1 MNDNKTLRFY
11 IFLLLI
17 VIFAS
22 ACKKENQTRIQ
33 TSWSA
38 KYPTLIPF
46 NIRNNEKNLGN
57 IVINHSFEAGKVYY
71 EEGSVKSYV
80 INGWKKVGQNIKW
93 VNSENGEFGPDDVY
107 KGNHSIKIERNKAD
121 ETEITGEGIIS
132 DYLKVIPGNYFL
144 KLFLKLED
152 VYPNQSRIGTKM
164 YDAIN
169 IRLLFYDKNKI
180 EISGTELD
188 AFSDK
193 KIDNTFKSLTLSNF
207 WELNNFAWGEIHGIT
222 ANFPYFDGDIP
233 DNARYVKIFIG
244 LKGTGKMWIDNVDFR
259 YTNENFTML
268 ERLKPYFDSS
278 YIASD
283 LVFPQPKQLIK
294 NTQIEYFNQEA
305 ALYPIIVIPQNSG
318 KNILESAVEL
328 KELLNSL
335 INNTSDLQNDN
346 IKIVKNINLNEISEK
361 QFIISIGESEV
372 YKTSRLNLP
381 DSIIREHE
389 GAYYIIQ
396 SKNKDNLVFING
408 TNDQA
413 IKNALSTFSQLF
425 NSKKSLYLSADII
438 DYPDFQERAFIIHKF
453 DGGLEDFNVK
463 MKLLNQFKFNY
474 AYFEWYDAEQ
484 EKYFPFGSFKD
495 VIDENSSIKYGLLLD
510 LDKLKINKVDLFN
523 GFKSRGLTTRS
534 LKSILLSSD
543 SSISNNNM
551 QIEHINKL
559 NSLSDYVNKEKI
571 SVKLELLPP
580 WKSLDII
587 NKGHGR
593 AEIYYFDINKNIS
606 KDISIYWTGGTYYS
620 AQIDKAEYYRI
631 NEIMG
636 TSPLLYDN
644 SLLIQNARFDSESI
658 RNYYTG
664 KIRTLSIFEP
674 YNLQVFDNFY
684 KQSPQKKI
692 LLNTSDLNELKM
704 IRLLTASN
712 YYWNTNSYN
721 PDKSLWIVLNKLY
734 GRDIA
739 IKLIYFNDAYFGLT
753 EVCQRIKIN
762 GLQYKNLR
770 IGKLFEEE
778 LNKIYGEIASSINN
792 KILLSELESLKDEVL
807 KIYDKLNLE
816 VE

>member
-1 MNDNKTLRFY
+1 MSDKKKVRFY

-17 VIFAS
+17 IIFAS

-38 KYPTLIPF
+38 KYPTSIPF

-93 VNSENGEFGPDDVY
+93 VNSENGEFGSEDVY
-107 KGNHSIKIERNKAD
+107 KGNHSIKIERNKAN
-121 ETEITGEGIIS
+121 EIEITGEGIIS
-132 DYLKVIPGNYFL
+132 DYLKVIPGNYSL

-152 VYPNQSRIGTKM
+152 IYPNQSRIGTKM

-169 IRLLFYDKNKI
+169 IRLHFYDKNKI

-188 AFSDK
+188 AFTDK

-207 WELNNFAWGEIHGIT
+207 WELDNFAWGEIHGIT

-268 ERLKPYFDSS
+268 ERLEPYFDSS
-278 YIASD
+278 YLAND

-294 NTQIEYFNQEA
+294 NSQIEFFNQEV
-305 ALYPIIVIPQNSG
+305 ALYPIIVIPKNSS

-328 KELLNSL
+328 KEILNSL
-335 INNTSDLQNDN
+335 INDSSDLRNDN

-361 QFIISIGESEV
+361 QFIISIGESEI
-372 YKTSRLNLP
+372 YKTSNSSLP

-389 GAYYIIQ
+389 GSYYIIQ

-408 TNDQA
+408 INDQA
-413 IKNALSTFSQLF
+413 IRNAITTFNQLF
-425 NSKKSLYLSADII
+425 DSKNSLYLSADII
-438 DYPDFQERAFIIHKF
+438 DYPDFQERALIIHNF
-453 DGGLEDFNVK
+453 EGALEEFNVK
-463 MKLLNQFKFNY
+463 MKLLNQFKFNN
-474 AYFEWYDAEQ
+474 AYFEWYGTKHE
-484 EKYFPFGSFKD
+484 EHYPFDSFKD
-495 VIDENSSIKYGLLLD
+495 IINENSSIKYGLLLD
-510 LDKLKINKVDLFN
+510 LDKLKIDKVDLFDRFN
-523 GFKSRGLTTRS
+523 SRGLTTKS

-543 SSISNNNM
+543 SSIYSTNLHLA
-551 QIEHINKL
+551 HIKKL
-559 NSLSDYVNKEKI
+559 NSFSNYINKKNI
-571 SVKLELLPP
+571 SVNLELLPP

-587 NKGHGR
+587 DKGHGK
-593 AEIYYFDINKNIS
+593 AEIYYYNINKNIS

-620 AQIDKAEYYRI
+620 AQIDNAEYFRI
-631 NEIMG
+631 KEITG
-636 TSPLLYDN
+636 TSPILYDN
-644 SLLIQNARFDSESI
+644 SLLIQHERFNSELI
-658 RNYYTG
+658 RNYYAG

-674 YNLQVFDNFY
+674 YNLLAFDNFY

-692 LLNTSDLNELKM
+692 LLNTSDLNELNM
-704 IRLLTASN
+704 ISLLTASN

-721 PDKSLWIVLNKLY
+721 ADKSLWIVLNKLY

-739 IKLIYFNDAYFGLT
+739 IKLIYFNDAYYGLK
-753 EVCQRIKIN
+753 EVCQRIKTN

-770 IGKLFEEE
+770 IGKLFEED
-778 LNKIYGEIASSINN
+778 LKKIYSEIETSINN
-792 KILLSELESLKDEVL
+792 EILLSEIESLKDEVL
-807 KIYDKLNLE
+807 KIYDNLN
-816 VE
+816 